1 MHNKRVNLALDA
13 MGGDR
18 SPRALVEAVRDF
30 AKIHK
35 DVHFTFFGDEKTLAR
50 VIKKISLEKTI
61 YTIKHT
67 TEKVDGED
75 KPSDALRRK
84 KDSSMFRAIEY
95 VKDGKGADAI
105 ISAGNTGALMAISK
119 VLLRN
124 IEGIDRPAI
133 ITPIPTKT
141 SEVAILD
148 LGANVDCSSD
158 ILVQFA
164 LMGEAFM
171 KSVKKN
177 NVKDVRVSLLN
188 IGSES
193 IKGNQVLQ
201 ETVKKIEESE
211 LNINYIGFIEPDEI
225 FNDKTDV
232 VVTDGFT
239 GNILLKSI
247 EGTAKFFA
255 WGLRVKLFK
264 GVMSKIAIFLII
276 GKLLRFKKFFDPR
289 KYNGAMFVGLNG
301 IVVKSHGNSDKV
313 SFFYALETA
322 YNLVINNIN
331 GKIRK
336 EMSLLKK

>member
-1 MHNKRVNLALDA
+1 MQKERVNLALDA
-13 MGGDR
+13 MGGDN

-30 AKIHK
+30 AKIRK
-35 DVHFTFFGDEKTLAR
+35 DVHFIFFGDKKILTN
-50 VIKKISLEKTI
+50 VIKKFSLEKKS
-61 YTIKHT
+61 YTIIHT
-67 TEKVDGED
+67 TEKITGED

-95 VKDGKGADAI
+95 IKDGKKADAI

-124 IEGIDRPAI
+124 IDGIDRPAI

-141 SEVAILD
+141 AEVAILD

-164 LMGEAFM
+164 LMGAAFM
-171 KSVKKN
+171 KAVKN
-177 NVKDVRVSLLN
+177 NLQNVRVSLLN

-201 ETVKKIEESE
+201 ETAQKIEESD
-211 LNINYIGFIEPDEI
+211 LNINYTGFIEPDEI

-239 GNILLKSI
+239 GNILLKTI

-255 WGLRVKLFK
+255 WGLRSKLFNSFL
-264 GVMSKIAIFLII
+264 SKVVLLLIVFN
-276 GKLLRFKKFFDPR
+276 LLRFKKFFDPR

-331 GKIRK
+331 GKIRE
-336 EMSLLKK
+336 EMKLLNK